1 MNNVLLL
8 TILGFFSGSLM
19 FSLWVGKL
27 ALRRDIRQVGDG
39 NPGAFNLLATSKFWG
54 AIGLLLDIFKGSIPV
69 GIAKWFLG
77 INDWGLLLIAVATIL
92 GHAFSPWLRFNGGK
106 AVAVSF
112 GVWVGLTIWEAS
124 TFMGLIL
131 ALWYSIV
138 VGSGYPV
145 LLTLAVMFAYYLIT
159 NPDPVYLALLV
170 FNFLLLAYKYR
181 ADLQKPL
188 DLRSSFKARL
198 WRST

>member
-39 NPGAFNLLATSKFWG
+39 NPGAFNLLTTSKFWG
-54 AIGLLLDIFKGSIPV
+54 AIGLLLDILKGSIPV

-77 INDWGLLLIAVATIL
+77 INDCGLLLIAVATIL

-181 ADLQKPL
+181 ADLRKPL
-188 DLRSSFKARL
+188 DLRPSFKARL